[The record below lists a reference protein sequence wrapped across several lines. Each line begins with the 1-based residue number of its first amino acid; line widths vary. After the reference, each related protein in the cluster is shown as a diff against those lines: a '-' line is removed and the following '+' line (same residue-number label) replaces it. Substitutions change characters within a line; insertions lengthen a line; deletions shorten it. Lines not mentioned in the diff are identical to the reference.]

1 VEGRGGKVGQLDPT
15 RISAGGRPG
24 QGEGVGGVTT
34 PAFTRA
40 SQNVATTAA
49 LLDALLAPYTD
60 RVGEVYQCLKSILS
74 AATVP
79 QAERSLLHR
88 VEASILPPPPRP
100 QSQGTEGHPRSSRS
114 RNIFLTRSLLD
125 LRLTDMAEC
134 SVGTPD
140 ILGASPKG

>member
-1 VEGRGGKVGQLDPT
+1 
-15 RISAGGRPG
+15 
-24 QGEGVGGVTT
+24 VTT

-88 VEASILPPPPRP
+88 VEASILPPPQDPKVKG
-100 QSQGTEGHPRSSRS
+100 QKATQGAPEAGTSSS
-114 RNIFLTRSLLD
+114 PEVFLTYD
-125 LRLTDMAEC
+125 
-134 SVGTPD
+134 
-140 ILGASPKG
+140 

>member
-1 VEGRGGKVGQLDPT
+1 VDGRGGKVGQLDPT
-15 RISAGGRPG
+15 QISAGGRPG

-49 LLDALLAPYTD
+49 LLDALPAPYTD

-88 VEASILPPPPRP
+88 VEASIFPPPPQDP
-100 QSQGTEGHPRSSRS
+100 KVKGQKATQEAPEAGTSSS
-114 RNIFLTRSLLD
+114 PEVFLTYD
-125 LRLTDMAEC
+125 
-134 SVGTPD
+134 
-140 ILGASPKG
+140 